1 MEPIITESAR
11 RHGWADEDILH
22 PYRQPIRVWP
32 NADDDMD
39 MIIGPTRSAAEMLEL
54 GVVTASDGTPVIVHA
69 MKARLKYL

>member
-11 RHGWADEDILH
+11 RHGWTDGDILH
-22 PYRQPIRVWP
+22 AYRQPIRVWP

-39 MIIGPTRSAAEMLEL
+39 MIIGPIRSAAEVLEL

-69 MKARLKYL
+69 MKARPKFL